1 MMERIDF
8 HHNKISNLC
17 FHSKS
22 HQTIIIFLSVNKI
35 YRIKIVQTHFFAYNN
50 AYLSLIKYLDK

>member
-8 HHNKISNLC
+8 HHNKILNLC
-17 FHSKS
+17 FHSENTPN
-22 HQTIIIFLSVNKI
+22 HYHFLSINKI

-50 AYLSLIKYLDK
+50 AYLSLIKH